1 MEKAFKVANLRS
13 TVFNICLI
21 LITVLNNKTVLN
33 NNHLALERA
42 V

>member
-13 TVFNICLI
+13 TVLNICLI
-21 LITVLNNKTVLN
+21 LIKMLN